1 MPADAGS
8 AIVFTEALAHGTW
21 EWTGP
26 TERRTVFLKYTPL
39 KEALNRD
46 YLLPEHVPPEH
57 GELREGVAALLT
69 APGGGGRRR
78 TREARA
84 GQVARM

>member
-26 TERRTVFLKYTPL
+26 TERRTVFAKFCPI
-39 KEALNRD
+39 KECLNAD
-46 YLLPEHVPPEH
+46 FLVPEWVPAAE
-57 GELREGVAALLT
+57 RAALSDEVRMLLT
-69 APGGGGRRR
+69 PPGGGSSHGR
-78 TREARA
+78 
-84 GQVARM
+84 VCH